1 MKNEFSARGSRWVGQ
16 GDRKSPS
23 MVQFATKS
31 LLGLSLAFGVL
42 SLGACSGDQ
51 SSDSTYPSQV
61 GTGPTHPTGNP
72 DRQTIFGEDG
82 ITLFGGKD
90 SNSGPGQG
98 IGVNSFLWRASL
110 DTISFMPLASADP
123 FGGVIITDWYQDPN
137 AVGERFKLTVYILDK
152 RLRADGVKV
161 SVFRQ
166 KHDDKL
172 GWVDTPADPSM
183 GTKIENAIL
192 VRARQLRIASTAAGD
207 TGN

>member
-1 MKNEFSARGSRWVGQ
+1 MKNEFSARGSRWVDQ
-16 GDRKSPS
+16 NNRKSR
-23 MVQFATKS
+23 
-31 LLGLSLAFGVL
+31 SLAQLVTRSMLGMGLALGVFA
-42 SLGACSGDQ
+42 LGACSGDQ
-51 SSDSTYPSQV
+51 SSDSTYPSTI

-82 ITLFGGKD
+82 ITLFGGGKD
-90 SNSGPGQG
+90 NAGAGQG

-123 FGGVIITDWYQDPN
+123 FGGVIITDWYQDPK
-137 AVGERFKLTVYILDK
+137 ATGERFKLTVYILDR

-166 KHDDKL
+166 KHDEKL
-172 GWVDTPADPSM
+172 GWIDTPTDSSM

-192 VRARQLRIASTAAGD
+192 LRARQLRMSSTA
-207 TGN
+207 TGETNN